1 MLSQISFH
9 AAIIDVPPDKI
20 NEMQKLINTFVTGTF
35 KFDKNRICL
44 SPASGGLGMINI
56 NNFIVSLHCSWVK
69 RAHTEVTDNWRKN
82 IMDLAGGISTLL
94 DPRSFVP
101 DLDPGP
107 DPVPQLIIGPDRL
120 QLKNPMLNTVAKSF
134 WKFKTAFFTLGRN
147 FFVSPLLG
155 NPRIINNR
163 REKTCVDLNTKLN
176 FLSDPEKETM
186 KRIKI
191 SDFTIDGTN
200 FVTLNEFSVSKNIA
214 LDMNTFEQIKLYIRE
229 SWLLIKK
236 FSNTEIE
243 TDLGT
248 FLSRFKRGS
257 KPFRKTL
264 DTVDVLMIENKANRR
279 NNTFFD
285 LLNMQK
291 PDNKILKIL
300 NGQWALSYYPVSLRE
315 FIFKFRNNI
324 LGLNTRVSH
333 FNNNVGRG
341 CTFCAKA
348 GSPNVPD
355 ENFLHLFFNC
365 THTKLVIDGLFTR
378 YLDHDLRDIEGQKKI
393 LFTGMGP
400 DFNEPNI
407 FLLTIMSI
415 ALHFIWQCKLQKKLP
430 TLEGMLNDIF
440 FIAESILKTS
450 NVVLNAMNLNLPLC
464 RDWAAESGRRRF

>member
-1 MLSQISFH
+1 
-9 AAIIDVPPDKI
+9 
-20 NEMQKLINTFVTGTF
+20 
-35 KFDKNRICL
+35 
-44 SPASGGLGMINI
+44 
-56 NNFIVSLHCSWVK
+56 
-69 RAHTEVTDNWRKN
+69 
-82 IMDLAGGISTLL
+82 
-94 DPRSFVP
+94 
-101 DLDPGP
+101 
-107 DPVPQLIIGPDRL
+107 
-120 QLKNPMLNTVAKSF
+120 
-134 WKFKTAFFTLGRN
+134 
-147 FFVSPLLG
+147 
-155 NPRIINNR
+155 
-163 REKTCVDLNTKLN
+163 
-176 FLSDPEKETM
+176 
-186 KRIKI
+186 
-191 SDFTIDGTN
+191 
-200 FVTLNEFSVSKNIA
+200 
-214 LDMNTFEQIKLYIRE
+214 
-229 SWLLIKK
+229 
-236 FSNTEIE
+236 
-243 TDLGT
+243 
-248 FLSRFKRGS
+248 
-257 KPFRKTL
+257 
-264 DTVDVLMIENKANRR
+264 
-279 NNTFFD
+279 
-285 LLNMQK
+285 MQK